1 MLYWHLGIPG
11 RNWLLS
17 AASNPSCAGSGHDRN
32 GMAGDRQPVL
42 AVLVLYQVEASSS
55 PALMSFVQALGE
67 TGLASQFRLLIYDNS
82 PFRSS
87 VPDAMP
93 LPSSYIHDPA
103 NGGLTGAYNT
113 ALHLAKKEGHE
124 WLLLLDQDTVINASY
139 LKEFWR
145 RLFELAGNRQCVAL
159 VPKLLAGTEIISPAR
174 VLWGG
179 RLLPVDNTLTG
190 IAPWEIVA
198 LNSGTLLR
206 VSAVRELGGF
216 NPEFWLDYLDH
227 WIFNRLHHVGYLV
240 YVLDAELQHELSV
253 KNMADMPI
261 ARYKNILLAEG
272 RFYQCCKSPVEN
284 LIYSLRLLVRAVKM
298 LVLPGRRS
306 FFLPILAHLARHL
319 RLKRPAPAE
328 RSEK

>member
-1 MLYWHLGIPG
+1 M
-11 RNWLLS
+11 S
-17 AASNPSCAGSGHDRN
+17 AANNQPCAGTGHERN
-32 GMAGDRQPVL
+32 GMTGVGQT
-42 AVLVLYQVEASSS
+42 VLVVLVSYQLEASSS
-55 PALMSFVQALGE
+55 PALISFLQALGE

-82 PFRSS
+82 PFPSP
-87 VPDAMP
+87 VPDSMP

-113 ALHLAKKEGHE
+113 ALRLAEKEGHE

-139 LKEFWR
+139 LKEIWR
-145 RLFELAGNRQCVAL
+145 RLFELAHNRQCVAL
-159 VPKLLAGTEIISPAR
+159 APRLLAENEIISPLR

-179 RLLPVDNTLTG
+179 RWLPVDKTLSG

-198 LNSGTLLR
+198 LNSGALLR

-227 WIFNRLHHVGYLV
+227 WIFNRLHHAGYLV
-240 YVLDAELQHELSV
+240 YVMDAELQHNLSV
-253 KNMADMPI
+253 RNMADMPL

-272 RFYQCCKSPVEN
+272 RFYQCCKSPLEN
-284 LIYSLRLLVRAVKM
+284 LVYGLKIPLRAIKM
-298 LVLPGRRS
+298 LVLPGRRR
-306 FFLPILAHLARHL
+306 FFLPVLAYLARHL
-319 RLKRPAPAE
+319 RLKCLALTE

>member
-1 MLYWHLGIPG
+1 M
-11 RNWLLS
+11 S
-17 AASNPSCAGSGHDRN
+17 AASNLSCAGSGHDRN
-32 GMAGDRQPVL
+32 GMAGDRQAVL

-55 PALMSFVQALGE
+55 SALMSFGQALDE

-82 PFRSS
+82 PSRSP

-113 ALHLAKKEGHE
+113 ALRLAEKEGHE

-139 LKEFWR
+139 LKELWR

-159 VPKLLAGTEIISPAR
+159 APRLLAENEIISPAR
-174 VLWGG
+174 VLRGG
-179 RLLPVDNTLTG
+179 RLLPVDKTLSG

-198 LNSGTLLR
+198 LNSGALLR

-227 WIFNRLHHVGYLV
+227 WIFNRLHHAGYLV
-240 YVLDAELQHELSV
+240 YVMDAELQHKLSV
-253 KNMADMPI
+253 RNMADMPI

-272 RFYQCCKSPVEN
+272 RFYRCCKSPLEN
-284 LIYSLRLLVRAVKM
+284 LIYGLRLLVRAVKM
-298 LVLPGRRS
+298 LVLPGRRR
-306 FFLPILAHLARHL
+306 FFLPVLAHLARHL
-319 RLKRPAPAE
+319 RLRRPALAE